1 MSDQPWQG
9 DACSLVDAY
18 RKGERS
24 PTEELEATIAA
35 IDRSELN
42 AFSHLDLDRARD
54 TASQADA
61 EQPFGGVPIA
71 IKELDPVAGWPATE
85 ASLVFADRRWDYT
98 NTQTERLRSAGA
110 VLVGQT
116 TASEFGG
123 LNISISKLHGITR
136 NPWNL
141 DHTTGGSSAGSSA
154 AVAGGLVPIA
164 SGGDGGGSIRIPA
177 GFCGL
182 LGMKGTYGR
191 IPKGPHTSVGPLTVL
206 MGCMARSARDVA
218 RWYDV
223 CAGYDPHDPYSL
235 PKVDGWERGLG
246 RHTRDLRGRTAVIAP
261 NLGRAIVR
269 PEVEAL
275 IREQGELL
283 AKDAG
288 LELKDYPVDLPDVGT
303 EWVLSNMITLRHELG
318 ERWPGCKEDLTPAIG
333 FGILMAEQTYNLD
346 IASNAEAA
354 RQRLNEA
361 MADTLDNVD
370 FIIAASNPDVAFGA
384 DVHLN
389 VKVGDLTV
397 GAENNG
403 VLTIPANV
411 TGVPAVSIPA
421 GTVDGLPV
429 GLQVITRH
437 HDDAL
442 LLDLALMAE
451 RERPWPLVAPGS
463 PR

>member
-1 MSDQPWQG
+1 MPDQPWQG
-9 DACSLVDAY
+9 DACSLVDAF
-18 RKGERS
+18 RAGERS
-24 PTEELEATIAA
+24 PSEELEASIAA
-35 IDRSELN
+35 IDASQLN
-42 AFSHLDLDRARD
+42 AFSYLDVARARESAR
-54 TASQADA
+54 TADVGK
-61 EQPFGGVPIA
+61 PFGGVATA
-71 IKELDPVAGWPATE
+71 IKELDAVEGWPATE
-85 ASLVFADRRWDYT
+85 ASLAFADRRWDFT
-98 NTQTERLRSAGA
+98 NTQTERLRDAGA
-110 VLVGQT
+110 VLIGQT

-141 DHTTGGSSAGSSA
+141 EKTTGGSSAGSSA

-164 SGGDGGGSIRIPA
+164 TGGDGGGSIRIPA

-182 LGMKGTYGR
+182 FGMKGTFGR
-191 IPKGPHTSVGPLTVL
+191 IPKGPHTSIGPLTVL
-206 MGCMARSARDVA
+206 MGCMARSVRDAA

-223 CAGYDPHDPYSL
+223 CAGYDAHDPYSL
-235 PKVDGWERGLG
+235 PKVPGWEAGLG
-246 RHTRDLRGRTAVIAP
+246 HRGEALRGRTAVIAP
-261 NLGRAIVR
+261 NLGRAILR

-275 IREQGELL
+275 IQQQGELL

-288 LELKDYPVDLPDVGT
+288 LELKDIPVEMPDVGT
-303 EWVLSNMITLRHELG
+303 EWVLSNMITLRQELG
-318 ERWPGCKEDLTPAIG
+318 DRWPACKDDLTAAIG
-333 FGILMAEQTYNLD
+333 FGITMAETTYNLD
-346 IASNAEAA
+346 IAASAEGA
-354 RQRLNEA
+354 RQRLNER
-361 MADTLDNVD
+361 MADIFDRVD
-370 FIIAASNPDVAFGA
+370 FIIAATNPDVAFGA

-389 VKVGDLTV
+389 TKVGDLTV

-429 GLQVITRH
+429 GLQIITRH

-442 LLDLALMAE
+442 LFELASIAE